1 MLQTIKNVWWQLKS
15 YTVGRYWTTIQ
26 VNLDEDVITMLSERF
41 IRTGESVEQ
50 IIQDIMLKATRG
62 TK

>member
-26 VNLDEDVITMLSERF
+26 VNKDAAISNMLSERS